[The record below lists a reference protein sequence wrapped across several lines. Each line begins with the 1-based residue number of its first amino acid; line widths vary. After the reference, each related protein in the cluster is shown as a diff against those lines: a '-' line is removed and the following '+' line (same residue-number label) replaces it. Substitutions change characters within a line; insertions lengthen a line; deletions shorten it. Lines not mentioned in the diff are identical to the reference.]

1 MCTAL
6 SCATENSQLDTVP
19 GGLLGFIRATK
30 MMTRVC
36 VRKCVCASAY
46 VLAGADDDETR
57 AAGGGEDGS
66 FFRGGKYG
74 AAVMG
79 TGRWFEGGNQYLFVN
94 EITHFFLCPW
104 KECMHSRIYAKNV

>member
-36 VRKCVCASAY
+36 VRKCVCASAC

-57 AAGGGEDGS
+57 AAGGGKMALS
-66 FFRGGKYG
+66 S
-74 AAVMG
+74 
-79 TGRWFEGGNQYLFVN
+79 EGGNTARQLWV
-94 EITHFFLCPW
+94 LDAG
-104 KECMHSRIYAKNV
+104 SRG